1 MDGPNLIFI
10 VMPIVIPLALFL
22 FIGLPLGVDGVISK
36 RQREAAMRKWAAA
49 ALESRSPDGS
59 SRSLSSPT
67 ESPTAAR
74 PAGSVAASPGRDRG
88 ARS

>member
-10 VMPIVIPLALFL
+10 VMPIVIPVALFL

-36 RQREAAMRKWAAA
+36 RQREAAMRSWAAA

-59 SRSLSSPT
+59 PRSLSSPT
-67 ESPTAAR
+67 ESPAPAR
-74 PAGSVAASPGRDRG
+74 SAGSVGGLPRR
-88 ARS
+88 